1 MPITTLVKFLPF
13 LLTLLGRGDGLTGVI
28 GEVIKVIDRMT
39 PEEQEAPIPPPV
51 DVTRAQELLKKAGF
65 DPGPIDGRWGSKTAA
80 AVVAYQKANP
90 PLVVDG
96 LLGQQTLESLIRDN
110 T

>member
-1 MPITTLVKFLPF
+1 MEITTLVKFLPI

-28 GEVIKVIDRMT
+28 GDVIKTIGKMS
-39 PEEQEAPIPPPV
+39 PEEQDAPIPPPM
-51 DVTRAQELLKKAGF
+51 DVTRGQELLKRAGF

-96 LLGQQTLESLIRDN
+96 LLGQQTLESLLRGN